1 MKLRPQRSQLSF
13 LPERGARPT
22 RRSGKARVDVDL
34 FAGGGGAGEGKRRAM
49 GKSADVAVN
58 HWPAAI
64 SMYTAN
70 HETTRVMIE
79 DVRDVQPL
87 EATLGL
93 LVRYLWASPT
103 CAFFSRASGKRLSPE
118 AVKIRALADVLI
130 PWLRWT
136 MPEIAIVENV
146 VEFLNWGPVHDKHHK
161 RCPGKRDESG
171 DGCSKRCKY
180 GRPIAKLK
188 GTLFA
193 AWRAEVEALGY
204 SFEYR
209 VLKAWEYGA
218 PTTRERVYIVMCANG
233 RAFEWPE
240 PTHVR
245 PELVDATEKK
255 PWRTAAEIIDW
266 SIPCPSIFD
275 RKKPHV
281 PATRRRVAK
290 GMRRFVLETMSPFIL
305 PVKSW
310 GGGGNEP
317 RSIDEPM
324 RTVSTSKRGEF
335 AVAKP
340 FLMHLTHG
348 DRHAPHDIEEP
359 VPTVTA
365 ANRGEQAIAVPF
377 LVHRG
382 NGERPGQEPRVYD
395 PRAPHPTVVAGG
407 IKAQPC
413 VAFLAKAYTERRED
427 EVQAS
432 SVDLPIGT
440 VTAQDHHHL
449 VAASLVKFYGTSTG
463 HTADEPV
470 HTITANNRGGGHVG
484 IVAASLLRYNGERE
498 GEARGQRPDVP
509 VSTIDTARRLA
520 LVKYDCAAEWNDII
534 AAKARR
540 VYRFL
545 VEEGVDGP
553 WLDHAHQLVQLPACP
568 EIVIYDIGMRMLE
581 ARELFRAQGFSDSYV
596 LHVIGPKG
604 KPLTKTELVR
614 LAGNSVCPDVAEAL
628 WRAAMR
634 MHEPRRRR
642 AG

>member
-1 MKLRPQRSQLSF
+1 VRLRSQQSQLSF
-13 LPERGARPT
+13 LPSRGARPT
-22 RRSGKARVDVDL
+22 RRSARRVDVDL
-34 FAGGGGAGEGKRRAM
+34 FAGGGGAGEGKRRAT

-64 SMYTAN
+64 SMYSAN

-136 MPEIAIVENV
+136 LPEIAIVENV
-146 VEFLNWGPVHDKHHK
+146 VEFLGWGPVYDTHHK
-161 RCPGKRDESG
+161 RCRGRHDESG
-171 DGCSKRCKY
+171 DSCSKHCKY
-180 GRPIAKLK
+180 GRPIPKLK

-193 AWRAEVEALGY
+193 AWRAAIEALGY

-245 PELVDATEKK
+245 PELATTTGRK

-281 PATRRRVAK
+281 EATRARIAR
-290 GMRRFVLETMSPFIL
+290 GMRKFVLEA
-305 PVKSW
+305 
-310 GGGGNEP
+310 E
-317 RSIDEPM
+317 R
-324 RTVSTSKRGEF
+324 
-335 AVAKP
+335 P

-348 DRHAPHDIEEP
+348 ERHAPHNIDEP

-365 ANRGEQAIAVPF
+365 ANRGEQAVVVPSFVLPVKSWGGGGNDARSLDLPMRTITASKRGEFALAVPYMI
-377 LVHRG
+377 HRG
-382 NGERPGQEPRVYD
+382 NGEREGQDPRVYD
-395 PRAPHPTVVAGG
+395 VRAPYPTVVAGG
-407 IKAQPC
+407 IKAQPV
-413 VAFLAKAYTERRED
+413 VAFLAKAYTESSEGAT
-427 EVQAS
+427 QAT
-432 SVDLPIGT
+432 DLDRPIST

-463 HTADEPV
+463 SRVDEPV
-470 HTITANNRGGGHVG
+470 HTITANDRGGGHVG
-484 IVAASLLRYNGERE
+484 VVAASLLRYNGQST
-498 GEARGQRPDVP
+498 GQRLDDPIG
-509 VSTIDTARRLA
+509 TIDTTDRYAQVQYPIA
-520 LVKYDCAAEWNDII
+520 LEWNDII

-545 VEEGVDGP
+545 DEEGVDGP
-553 WLDHAHQLVQLPACP
+553 WMDRANQLVRLPGT
-568 EIVIYDIGMRMLE
+568 ELVIYDIGMRMLGE
-581 ARELFRAQGFSDSYV
+581 RELFRAQGFSDSYV

-634 MHEPRRRR
+634 MHTPRTRR
-642 AG
+642 AA